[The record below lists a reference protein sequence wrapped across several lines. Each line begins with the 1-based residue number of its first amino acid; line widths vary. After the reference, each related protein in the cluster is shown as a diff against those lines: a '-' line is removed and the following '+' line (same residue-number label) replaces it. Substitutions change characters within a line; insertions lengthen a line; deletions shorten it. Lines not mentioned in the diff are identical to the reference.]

1 MPHFLQLHFA
11 NMLQVNSKILCF
23 ISFVGLNGVY
33 TAKNYQGHHQSGY
46 EQVHPVDENQIS
58 VSWIK
63 NTIFKVFFK
72 SEVVFQTIS
81 NLMNACYQKAPE
93 ETCLR
98 MIFNDDTFWSK

>member
-58 VSWIK
+58 VSLIK
-63 NTIFKVFFK
+63 NEK
-72 SEVVFQTIS
+72 
-81 NLMNACYQKAPE
+81 Y
-93 ETCLR
+93 
-98 MIFNDDTFWSK
+98 